1 MKTRFILYI
10 LPLLLLAGCSLEEDR
25 ESFADRANSY
35 QNSFQ
40 AEAVVKSC
48 YEDVAQLFN
57 SSSAMM
63 MEVASDL
70 WYQSTSVVDAISAI
84 SPARSG
90 QASRIWQRCYN
101 GIMRANEVIEC
112 VLASDIDEED
122 KMAIQAEARVL
133 RAFFYYYLTNTF
145 NGVPFYTCMV
155 KDMQTMEM
163 IRTLPRT
170 DARIIRT
177 TLYED
182 LRDNAIPYLPE
193 IRANE
198 VKGNRMGY
206 AMGLMLMGKFAMWN
220 KEWTLAL
227 EPLQKLESLY
237 GTLDEANYPL
247 EETVWWK
254 KNTKESIFEVQHE
267 WKADGIQFTSTV
279 CTNMY
284 PVIASDGSLDGVVM
298 PQWGE
303 RLSSHTCARATWHF
317 AAFRLQTIDIN
328 DTTSVRKPS
337 DQENENY
344 MNSIFDPLPLE
355 CSYEIHDYMNSSK
368 TQWKR
373 RYKTQISLD
382 AVKNM
387 TIRGKKVDRRVFY
400 VLGFGNLETGE
411 TFRNVAEEG
420 LAFGGMKFWIPNRTA
435 NYDSNNYKI
444 FRYAD
449 AVLMMAECWCNAG
462 NYEKALEYLNYTRA
476 RAGVDGYDVS
486 EYPDQ
491 DSIMKLVRDER
502 ARELGGE
509 LHRRYDLVRWGIW
522 YKEVTKRQNS
532 GVTILNNIQPY
543 HEYYPIPDTQCALSG
558 YVLNNPEYGFFTGED
573 GSTGEDE

>member
-1 MKTRFILYI
+1 
-10 LPLLLLAGCSLEEDR
+10 
-25 ESFADRANSY
+25 
-35 QNSFQ
+35 
-40 AEAVVKSC
+40 
-48 YEDVAQLFN
+48 
-57 SSSAMM
+57 
-63 MEVASDL
+63 
-70 WYQSTSVVDAISAI
+70 
-84 SPARSG
+84 
-90 QASRIWQRCYN
+90 
-101 GIMRANEVIEC
+101 
-112 VLASDIDEED
+112 
-122 KMAIQAEARVL
+122 
-133 RAFFYYYLTNTF
+133 
-145 NGVPFYTCMV
+145 
-155 KDMQTMEM
+155 
-163 IRTLPRT
+163 
-170 DARIIRT
+170 
-177 TLYED
+177 
-182 LRDNAIPYLPE
+182 
-193 IRANE
+193 
-198 VKGNRMGY
+198 MGY

-344 MNSIFDPLPLE
+344 TNSIFDPLPLE

-486 EYPDQ
+486 EYSDQ

-573 GSTGEDE
+573 GRTGEDE